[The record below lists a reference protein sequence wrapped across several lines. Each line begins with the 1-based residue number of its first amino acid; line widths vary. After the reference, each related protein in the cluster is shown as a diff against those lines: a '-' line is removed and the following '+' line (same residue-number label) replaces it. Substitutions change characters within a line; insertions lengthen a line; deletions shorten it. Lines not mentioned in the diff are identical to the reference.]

1 MSRKSSVNI
10 LLPEILGHFRNGFN
24 NYEVAK
30 MAKIS
35 YPTMLNWY
43 KRGRNGEKE
52 FIDFFEAVY
61 DYWGLPGRP
70 LKSSDLQKRVKDLI
84 DKINEEK
91 LRTDRHKKDLL
102 DFIKV
107 EENMLKEFGANN
119 YEKPE

>member
-1 MSRKSSVNI
+1 MNL

-30 MAKIS
+30 MARIS

-52 FIDFFEAVY
+52 FVAFFEAVH

-70 LKSSDLQKRVKDLI
+70 LKASDLQKRVKDLM
-84 DKINEEK
+84 DKINEESK
-91 LRTDRHKKDLL
+91 ERKNLL
-102 DFIKV
+102 EFIEV
-107 EENMLKEFGANN
+107 EEYLLREFGV
-119 YEKPE
+119 